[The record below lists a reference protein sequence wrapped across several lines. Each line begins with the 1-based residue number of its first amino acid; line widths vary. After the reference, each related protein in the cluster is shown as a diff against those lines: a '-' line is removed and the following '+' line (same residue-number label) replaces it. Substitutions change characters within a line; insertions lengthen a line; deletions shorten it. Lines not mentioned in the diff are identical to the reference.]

1 MPKLLERVE
10 GHILLSLADVEF
22 GDAAWHKE
30 AACHAEVKVVVHDGR
45 VVGFFSVGGL
55 ALMKTKRREIEGL
68 SLSFLDVISCG
79 FGALILLLVLTKV
92 FDPSDIKVS
101 IGNLEDYLISLQ
113 EDILTKR
120 NDNRELR
127 TEIIRRQELG
137 NEEML
142 RVTRLQEELLQLQ
155 EKYEIKGNT

>member
-1 MPKLLERVE
+1 
-10 GHILLSLADVEF
+10 
-22 GDAAWHKE
+22 
-30 AACHAEVKVVVHDGR
+30 
-45 VVGFFSVGGL
+45 
-55 ALMKTKRREIEGL
+55 MKTKRREIEGL

-120 NDNRELR
+120 NDLSL
-127 TEIIRRQELG
+127 IHI
-137 NEEML
+137 
-142 RVTRLQEELLQLQ
+142 
-155 EKYEIKGNT
+155 